1 MIPRSNF
8 RFDTRELP
16 PAHTET
22 VLRAELR
29 MYKGQATPEY
39 QSHPNSSQF
48 LIKCYQVYYPTNHMI
63 YGKKSNLPLQLVEGS
78 TGEDQL
84 MDSIDVDYTAEG
96 WLIIDV
102 TKAVK
107 SWQLDYHANQG
118 KVCYHCITQVR
129 KRN

>member
-1 MIPRSNF
+1 MI
-8 RFDTRELP
+8 
-16 PAHTET
+16 A
-22 VLRAELR
+22 
-29 MYKGQATPEY
+29 
-39 QSHPNSSQF
+39 
-48 LIKCYQVYYPTNHMI
+48 
-63 YGKKSNLPLQLVEGS
+63 GKKTSMPLQLVEGS

-118 KVCYHCITQVR
+118 KVCYHYITPVR

>member
-1 MIPRSNF
+1 M
-8 RFDTRELP
+8 
-16 PAHTET
+16 
-22 VLRAELR
+22 
-29 MYKGQATPEY
+29 
-39 QSHPNSSQF
+39 
-48 LIKCYQVYYPTNHMI
+48 
-63 YGKKSNLPLQLVEGS
+63 PLQLVEGS

-118 KVCYHCITQVR
+118 KVGCQLQCVPCTVHTVCISTL
-129 KRN
+129 K